1 MAKQMFLFQEENY
14 DKYTIWLSLPVEN
27 RQYIEKSFAKIIIKY
42 FSASLND
49 IKNKEK
55 FGHKQTD
62 LKKTS
67 Y

>member
-42 FSASLND
+42 FSASLNG
-49 IKNKEK
+49 IKKKEK